1 MSKRKSCRAII
12 IENNSLVTMYREREN
27 NVYYTF
33 PGGGMED
40 GETFDSCIVREYR
53 EEFGIDV
60 KPIKHVYTYE
70 NEKTIQY
77 FYLCDWLDGELGTG
91 VGEEFQE
98 DRNRGIYVPTM
109 MPITQIPNLPLMPP
123 EIAKALVEDLKVNG
137 VQLSNSVKEFKVE

>member
-27 NVYYTF
+27 KVYYTF

-40 GETFDSCIVREYR
+40 NETFEECVIRECK

-60 KPIKHVYTYE
+60 KPVKQVYLYE

-77 FYLCDWLDGELGTG
+77 FYLCEWLSGELGSG
-91 VGEEFQE
+91 EGEEFQS
-98 DRNRGIYVPTM
+98 DRNRGIYMPVM
-109 MPITQIPNLPLMPP
+109 MPIAKIPNLPLMPP
-123 EIAKALVEDLKVNG
+123 EIAEALFEDLKNNSI
-137 VQLSNSVKEFKVE
+137 QFSNKVKVFNV